1 MSVQPPSVKGNQVN
15 GLIRQT
21 GDTVTQLPDGTWQ
34 AEVIYICR
42 WANLMQLAPR
52 RNAAAHPDFP
62 GFLCN
67 GCRVTRL
74 KPGIM
79 AELRVGYRGFL
90 GTNWSTDYGT
100 QELVSG
106 TSEQPI
112 ETHPKFVSD
121 IAGRPSAPLN
131 GALFLD
137 ETGAKTTDDT
147 KGIFKGFAAL
157 VGGAKNKYAGVTSF
171 LCPSTV
177 YRKTTPFGSFPAS
190 VSDVGF
196 ISSAPVS
203 AGSGRNWLFTSR
215 TCSQSGGVFS
225 VSEEYML
232 SGPDGWDTLLYSA

>member
-1 MSVQPPSVKGNQVN
+1 MSDPKVKGNQVN

-34 AEVIYICR
+34 AEAIYICR
-42 WANLMQLAPR
+42 WANLMQLAPK

-67 GCRVTRL
+67 SCRVTRL

-112 ETHPKFVSD
+112 ETHPLFSD
-121 IAGRPSAPLN
+121 QIAGVPSNPLN
-131 GALFLD
+131 GALFVD
-137 ETGAKTTDDT
+137 ENGNKTTDDT
-147 KGIFKGFAAL
+147 KGIFKGFTAL
-157 VGGAKNKYAGVTSF
+157 SDYAGLNSF

-177 YRKTTPFGSFPAS
+177 YRKTTPYGSFPGS
-190 VSDVGF
+190 VSDVGY

-203 AGSGRNWLFTSR
+203 GGGNRNWLLSSR

-225 VSEEYML
+225 VSEERML
-232 SGPDGWDTLLYSA
+232 SGPDGWDPIIYGG